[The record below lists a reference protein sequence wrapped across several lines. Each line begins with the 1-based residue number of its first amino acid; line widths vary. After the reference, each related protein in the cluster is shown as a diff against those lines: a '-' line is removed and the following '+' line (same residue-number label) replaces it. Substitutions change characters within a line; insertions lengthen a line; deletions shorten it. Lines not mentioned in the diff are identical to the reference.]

1 MKFLLCAATCIATLT
16 MLCCGS
22 GPPITP
28 PPPSGPFSNASLK
41 GQYAFSIS
49 GLDLKGAYFAQVGS
63 FTADGDGNITAG
75 LEDVL
80 DLGSGQPATLVSF
93 TGGSYAIQENGKG
106 TVTLQAAS
114 GSALQLTVGLQS
126 NSAGYLL
133 QTATASASL
142 AASSSG
148 TFNLQTSADFSAATL
163 AYPYVFDL
171 SGVSFSAS
179 NTVAP
184 ISMVGQI
191 LTNGGGDI
199 TGGVMDTDDGNQ
211 TGPSGATAV
220 EPGTYQLDSNGNGT
234 NFGRGMMTFNGRTYA
249 FYIVDPTHLK
259 MLEEDTL
266 GGSTGDALQQAASV
280 PVQNSQFTGSFVY
293 MTAGA
298 AVTGTKEPLV
308 RAARFTA
315 DGNGDVGAIS
325 LDSNYGGNY
334 THISQGS
341 NISAATYAID
351 TTNAGSGRGTF
362 TFKASG
368 VGTFLYV
375 FYLISGTQAVVQES
389 TAGLIGGGPM
399 YAQTAGPFTVSGSAG
414 SYVFN
419 WTGEQLGSS
428 TAVPLEEDFV
438 GEYTLSSA
446 TSSNIAGAID
456 YVEIGIT
463 GNSLFTNVG
472 LGGTLTINGD
482 GTANNLY
489 KFVVG
494 GTSAT
499 TVNFQAYFVNSQTVL
514 AVSSDNNRTMVGVL
528 NQQ

>member
-1 MKFLLCAATCIATLT
+1 MKFLLCTAICVATLA
-16 MLCCGS
+16 MVCCGG
-22 GPPITP
+22 GPAITP

-49 GLDLKGAYFAQVGS
+49 GLDLKGAYIAQLGS
-63 FTADGDGNITAG
+63 FTADGSGNITAG

-80 DLGSGQPATLVSF
+80 ALASGQPATLVSF
-93 TGGSYAIQENGKG
+93 SGGSYAIQQNGKG
-106 TVTLQAAS
+106 TLTLQPAS

-133 QTATASASL
+133 QTATTSANIT
-142 AASSSG
+142 AISSG
-148 TFNLQTSADFSAATL
+148 AFNLQTSADFSAAAL

-179 NTVAP
+179 STVAP

-191 LTNGGGDI
+191 LTNGSAVI

-211 TGPSGATAV
+211 TAPSGATAV
-220 EPGTYQLDSNGNGT
+220 EPGSYQLDSNGNGT
-234 NFGRGMMTFNGRTYA
+234 NFGRGMMTFNGRTFA
-249 FYIVDPTHLK
+249 FYIVDATHLK
-259 MLEEDTL
+259 LLEEDTL
-266 GGSTGDALQQAASV
+266 GGSMGDALQQAASV
-280 PVQNSQFTGSFVY
+280 PAQNSQFSGSFVY
-293 MTAGA
+293 LTLGA
-298 AVTGTKEPLV
+298 AFTGTQGPLA

-315 DGNGDVGAIS
+315 DGNGGVGSIS
-325 LDSNYGGNY
+325 LDSSYDGGY
-334 THISQGS
+334 THVSQGS

-351 TTNAGSGRGTF
+351 TTNPGSGRGTF

-375 FYLISGTQAVVQES
+375 FYMLSGTQAVVQET

-419 WTGEQLGSS
+419 WNGEQLGSS
-428 TAVPLEEDFV
+428 TAVPLQEDFV
-438 GEYTLSSA
+438 GQYTLSSV

-489 KFVVG
+489 KFALG
-494 GTSAT
+494 GTSPT
-499 TVNFQAYFVNSQTVL
+499 TVNFQAYFVNPETVV
-514 AVSSDNNRTMVGVL
+514 AVSSDNNRTIVGIL